1 MSNRARIWASWEG
14 NRGFWP
20 VFAMN
25 KYLSTKPKANPLG
38 LKPILDIFLKPQK
51 NYVQHCPFQP
61 SKNMSLTIMKYR
73 FSHFRRE
80 QTFVDKFER

>member
-51 NYVQHCPFQP
+51 LMYNTVLSNQAR
-61 SKNMSLTIMKYR
+61 I
-73 FSHFRRE
+73 
-80 QTFVDKFER
+80 